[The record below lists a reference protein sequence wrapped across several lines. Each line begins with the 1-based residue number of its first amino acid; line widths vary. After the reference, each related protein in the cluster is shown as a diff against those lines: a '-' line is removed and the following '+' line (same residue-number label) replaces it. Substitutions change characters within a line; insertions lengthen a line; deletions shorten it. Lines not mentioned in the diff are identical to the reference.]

1 MLLQLFTDVSNV
13 LTDSLT
19 NDLSANKNAQQYK
32 TPIGCATCTAINVVD
47 RNAQTC
53 ARMEDIGIT
62 SLDKSTWWHVDLGGR
77 YNVYNI
83 RIQFKDYG
91 QIYSK
96 YSINGKMYMYSK
108 WSERDICICNLYNI
122 SIQL

>member
-53 ARMEDIGIT
+53 ARMENIGIT
-62 SLDKSTWWHVDLGGR
+62 SLDKSTWWHVDLGVDTMCTILGYSLRTMDR
-77 YNVYNI
+77 YIV
-83 RIQFKDYG
+83 
-91 QIYSK
+91 
-96 YSINGKMYMYSK
+96 
-108 WSERDICICNLYNI
+108 
-122 SIQL
+122 SIQSMERFTCTVNGQKEIYVYVIYTI